1 MPRIKI
7 KNFGPIKDGCLEN
20 GGWIEINK
28 VTAFI
33 GNQGS
38 GKSTITKLISTFMWI
53 EKVLFRGDYDSKWFK
68 RKNRF
73 KNTILPYH
81 RLEKYLSKESVIDY
95 QGEVFD
101 ISLKDDRLQITEK
114 KAEYA
119 LPQILFVPAER
130 NFVAYVKSPKMLR
143 LASGSLLDFIDMFE
157 EAKRSISKTV
167 ELPFNNV
174 KVNYDRLNDRL
185 NLSGP
190 GYRIPLFDA
199 ASGFMSVVPLYLVSF
214 YLAQTIMNVNDDNA
228 ALSGLERENF
238 KKELEKILTND
249 MPGELRKIAI
259 SSLVKRF
266 VKKSFVNIVEEP
278 EQNLFPS
285 SQWNLMKKL
294 LEINNSKPAN
304 RFIFSTHSPYI
315 ISYLSLNLKA
325 YMVKQMIE
333 QTDDKTKS
341 NALEKLK
348 NLQEISLNSLIA
360 PGQLNIYQVTD
371 NGSVS
376 RLPETSGIPSDNN
389 FLYNYL
395 DRANNLYDDLLE
407 IEDIYGRIN

>member
-20 GGWIEINK
+20 GGWIEIDK

-53 EKVLFRGDYDSKWFK
+53 EKVLFRGDFDIKWFK

-114 KAEYA
+114 KAGYA
-119 LPQILFVPAER
+119 LPQIMFVPAER

-185 NLSGP
+185 NLLGP

-199 ASGFMSVVPLYLVSF
+199 ASGFMSVVPLYLVSS
-214 YLAQTIMNVNDDNA
+214 YLAQTVININDDNA

-238 KKELEKILTND
+238 KKELEKILTED
-249 MPGELRKIAI
+249 MPDEMRKIAI

-333 QTDDKTKS
+333 QADDKTKS

-407 IEDIYGRIN
+407 IEDMVE